1 MDITILIAEDEENIR
16 KLVASYLTREGYR
29 VLQAKDGLDALE
41 HFEELGDA
49 ISLVVLD
56 IMMPRMDGY
65 ETCRKIREQSD
76 VPVVILTAR
85 DTEYDEIM
93 GFDCGADEY
102 ISKPFSPAIL
112 IARIKNLLKRS
123 GQAAVEDFHAGN
135 LEIRYQERIVL
146 VNGKP
151 VILTPREFD
160 LLRYLVQ
167 NKNLVLSRE
176 QILSRVWDADYDGD
190 DRTVDTHIKCLRAK
204 LKDAQMK
211 IATIRKVGY
220 KFEIQ
225 E

>member
-29 VLQAKDGLDALE
+29 VLQAKDGLDALK
-41 HFEELGDA
+41 HFEELGDS

-76 VPVVILTAR
+76 VPVVMLTAR